1 MASSLLL
8 GVAGRL
14 GKLLA
19 SGGGMRAPMAAG
31 LAALAL
37 EGKGHLVAILPTET
51 EARLVYDDLRQI
63 AGEDVL
69 FYLPPWDTLPF
80 ERVTPSVETTGERLR
95 ALQALRSQ
103 EGSGAIVVASARAVL
118 MRLPATAF
126 DYRPLALERGGRYRL
141 SEVVETLS
149 SWGYVREPQVG
160 APGEFSLRGSILDI
174 YPPDTGSPVRAD
186 FFDDEL
192 DRLAAFD
199 PTTQL
204 SGDPILRISLLPARE
219 IRLDGELREAY
230 RRLAGR
236 SPALGDRIE
245 AMLQGSASD
254 PAEALYPLAVAA
266 DAPILTDLL
275 GPADT
280 VVASAME
287 SLRLAAE
294 RVRAD
299 EEALVR
305 ALAPTWGVEGDEIA
319 AGLIAPVER
328 ITKTPARMIETGGG
342 DVAIDRIR
350 LDYRDFEGAV
360 ATIGQLVTQGYRVI
374 LTVQAPGRLRS
385 LRDALA
391 AHERYGSV
399 LEGSSA
405 LPDAAGLYFL
415 PGVGLG
421 SSFGVPG
428 LRVAVIADADL
439 IRPMAAPHSHR
450 RSARRADALQSFDAV
465 APGSYVV
472 HESYGVAIYRGLA
485 RKAVAGVERDYLHLG
500 FGGGDS
506 LFLPSE
512 QIGKLTLYVGSEEP
526 NPTRLSGGEWQ
537 RQVAKARRAASE
549 VAQELVV
556 LYQKRLVTEGHPM
569 GEDTPWQEEM
579 EGAFPYELTPD
590 QASSIAAVKGDLE
603 RVEPMDR
610 MICGDVGFGK
620 TEVAIRAA
628 FKVIQSGYQV
638 AVLAPT
644 TLLAAQHFET
654 FSDRFGGYPI
664 TVGMLSRFNA
674 GKQGKAVSA
683 GLLDGSVDCVVATHA
698 LLGREVRFKRLGLLV
713 IDEEQRFGVS
723 QKERIKQL
731 YPDVDILTLSATP
744 IPRTLE
750 LSLVGIRDLSL
761 LRTPP
766 LDRQPI
772 LTHVGPDDEAAVEE
786 AIRREL
792 VRGGQVFY
800 VHNRVKDIDRVAGRV
815 QALVPGARVLVAHG
829 QMRESELER
838 VVQEF
843 WHRKGDVLV
852 STTIIENGIDLPSV
866 NTLIVDH
873 ADKLGLAQ
881 LHQLRGRVGR
891 SGQRAYAYLFYPPG
905 TPIPE
910 AAAERLRTIA
920 DNTDLGA
927 GYRIAMRDLELRG
940 AGTILGQ
947 RQSGHMSAVG
957 YELYVK
963 LVQEAIGS
971 MTGPAVSEIPEI
983 VIDLPVSYS
992 IPEGYVSEEA
1002 SRMDLYRRLATVAA
1016 QSEVE
1021 AIASELA
1028 DRFGAPPI
1036 EVASLLDMARLRAEL
1051 LTAGIRHVAAR
1062 RSPKTGKIEVTVA
1075 PISLSASR
1083 ELRLRRLVGSRF
1095 QGDQLSLPLQR
1106 GGDPISTVREALVAL
1121 GVVAGPAAK

>member
-1 MASSLLL
+1 MPSP
-8 GVAGRL
+8 
-14 GKLLA
+14 LA
-19 SGGGMRAPMAAG
+19 VG
-31 LAALAL
+31 LAALAVSR
-37 EGKGHLVAILPTET
+37 GGNVVGILPTEA
-51 EARLVYDDLRQI
+51 EAKQAYDDLREI
-63 AGEDVL
+63 VGDESL

-95 ALQALRSQ
+95 ALQALRKQ
-103 EGSGAIVVASARAVL
+103 GGSGVIVVASARAAL
-118 MRLPATAF
+118 MRLASTAF
-126 DYRPLALERGGRYRL
+126 DYEPLALARGGRYRL
-141 SEVVETLS
+141 SSVVETIT

-174 YPPDTGSPVRAD
+174 FPPNAAIPVRAD

-192 DRLAAFD
+192 DRLAEFD
-199 PTTQL
+199 PTSQL
-204 SGDPILRISLLPARE
+204 SSRPIEEVVVLPARE
-219 IRLDGELREAY
+219 IRINAKIGMEY
-230 RRLAGR
+230 RRLAER
-236 SPALGDRIE
+236 VPALGDRIE

-254 PAEALYPLAVAA
+254 PIEALFPLAVAV
-266 DAPILTDLL
+266 DAPIFTDLL
-275 GPADT
+275 GTGDT
-280 VVASAME
+280 VVVSPPGP
-287 SLRLAAE
+287 LALFAE

-299 EEALVR
+299 EETLIQ
-305 ALAPTWGVEGDEIA
+305 ALAPTWSVKPEEIE
-319 AGLIAPVER
+319 AGLIASVER
-328 ITKTPARMIETGGG
+328 IKATPAQLIETGTG
-342 DVAIDRIR
+342 DLVIDRIQ

-360 ATIGQLVTQGYRVI
+360 ATIGQFVNQGYRVI
-374 LTVQAPGRLRS
+374 LTVATAGRLRS

-391 AHERYGSV
+391 AHERYGAV
-399 LEGSSA
+399 LEEPAA
-405 LPDAAGLYFL
+405 LPKAAGLYL
-415 PGVGLG
+415 LSGVALS
-421 SSFGVPG
+421 SSFVLPR
-428 LRVAVIADADL
+428 LRVAVIADANL
-439 IRPMAAPHSHR
+439 IRPLVVPQSHR
-450 RSARRADALQSFDAV
+450 RTVRRADALQSFDAIM
-465 APGSYVV
+465 PGSYVV

-485 RKAVAGVERDYLHLG
+485 RKSMGGVERDYLHLG

-512 QIGKLTLYVGSEEP
+512 QIGKLAIYVGSEEP
-526 NPTRLSGGEWQ
+526 HPTRLSGGEWQ

-556 LYQKRLVTEGHPM
+556 LYQKRLVTKGNAM
-569 GEDTPWQEEM
+569 IEDTPWQVEM
-579 EGAFPYELTPD
+579 EGDFPFELTSD
-590 QASSIAAVKGDLE
+590 QAGAIAVVKNDLE

-610 MICGDVGFGK
+610 MVCGDVGFGK

-654 FSDRFGGYPI
+654 FSDRFGSYPV
-664 TVGMLSRFNA
+664 TVGMLSRFNS
-674 GKQGKAVSA
+674 GKEAKAVMA
-683 GLLDGSVDCVVATHA
+683 GLSDGSVDCVVATHA
-698 LLGREVRFKRLGLLV
+698 LLGKGVRFKRLGLLV
-713 IDEEQRFGVS
+713 IDEEQRFGVNH
-723 QKERIKQL
+723 KEKIKQL
-731 YPDVDILTLSATP
+731 YPEIDILTLSATP

-772 LTHVGPDDEAAVEE
+772 LTHVGPDDDGAIEE
-786 AIRREL
+786 AIRREM

-800 VHNRVKDIDRVAGRV
+800 VHNRVKDIDRVAGKI
-815 QALVPGARVLVAHG
+815 QALVPSARVLVAHG
-829 QMRESELER
+829 QLRESELER

-843 WHRKGDVLV
+843 WHRKADVLV

-905 TPIPE
+905 TPILE
-910 AAAERLRTIA
+910 TAAERLKTIA

-971 MTGPAVSEIPEI
+971 MTSVAAIEAPEI

-992 IPEGYVSEEA
+992 IPEAYVFEEA
-1002 SRMDLYRRLATVAA
+1002 SRMDFYRRLATV
-1016 QSEVE
+1016 E
-1021 AIASELA
+1021 AEDQVDGIARELA
-1028 DRFGAPPI
+1028 DRFGTMPPEVGSLI
-1036 EVASLLDMARLRAEL
+1036 EMARLRVEL
-1051 LTAGIRHVAAR
+1051 LASGVRRVAAK
-1062 RSPKTGKIEVTVA
+1062 RSPRTGQMEVA
-1075 PISLSASR
+1075 ISPISLSPSK
-1083 ELRLRRLVGSRF
+1083 ELRLRRLAGSCF
-1095 QGDQLSLPLQR
+1095 KGDQLSIPLPR
-1106 GGDPISTVREALVAL
+1106 GADPISTVREALAGL
-1121 GVVAGPAAK
+1121 GVVTGINAK